1 MQNTL
6 REKYKVDK
14 SNIDEAYGY
23 ALALKYNIEYEQRVD
38 DTFLSFANLFKEMYP
53 NVRIEPPRGREK
65 SKKSIK
71 NKIEKLEIER
81 LCKLYAIGEITIEEL
96 QQLYKLT
103 IEGTKKVKKGILKN
117 LFIGDIE
124 DLSNLDKIVESE
136 DIEEHIKTAILRI
149 VNTRLLKQNKQD
161 LKQELN
167 IKYGEGAVKR
177 TNQLKDNLLRWECI
191 ENLNEETKEKLHKPH
206 EYLKVKDVRAFKF
219 VIADVPD
226 DIQTDNE
233 ILKELIEKRKRA
245 TDLEKSEVNDL
256 CCIELSK
263 DFVKK
268 IIENEELLE
277 KLNLEL
283 LPDSYKHKQKQNG
296 YIAEHVKFCYKDN
309 PEYTFEMQLRSIYR
323 EDISRANGKAA
334 HDKRSGKKRKFPSTE
349 NKANFIEELKKV
361 LPQYRILKSRNSEFW
376 LDKCSMVENMLE
388 YYMGYIKL
396 DSKSYKKALEYLQ
409 DEKQTIK

>member
-6 REKYKVDK
+6 REKYKVNK
-14 SNIDEAYGY
+14 SNIDEAYEH

-38 DTFLSFANLFKEMYP
+38 DTFLSFANIFKEMYP
-53 NVRIEPPRGREK
+53 NVKIEPPRGREK

-81 LCKLYAIGEITIEEL
+81 LCKLYAIDEITENEL
-96 QQLYKLT
+96 KELYKL
-103 IEGTKKVKKGILKN
+103 IIDRTKNVKKDVLKK

-124 DLSNLDKIVESE
+124 DLDNLDKIIEAE

-149 VNTRLLKQNKQD
+149 VNTRIIKQD
-161 LKQELN
+161 KQSLKQELDM
-167 IKYGEGAVKR
+167 KYGEGAVKR
-177 TNQLKDNLLRWECI
+177 TNQLKYNLLRWECI
-191 ENLNEETKEKLHKPH
+191 ENLNEETIEKLHIPN
-206 EYLKVKDVRAFKF
+206 EYLKVKDIRAFKF
-219 VIADVPD
+219 VIASVPD
-226 DIQTDNE
+226 DIQTENE
-233 ILKELIEKRKRA
+233 ELIELIEKRRKA
-245 TDLEKSEVNDL
+245 KDCEKMQINDL

-283 LPDSYKHKQKQNG
+283 VPDSYKHKQKQNG
-296 YIAEHVKFCYKDN
+296 YIAEHVKFSFIDN

-349 NKANFIEELKKV
+349 NRTNFITELRNV
-361 LPQYRILKSRNSEFW
+361 LPEYRILKTRNGEFE
-376 LDKCSMVENMLE
+376 LDKCSMIQNMLE
-388 YYMGYIKL
+388 YYLGYIKL
-396 DSKSYKKALEYLQ
+396 DSKSYKKALEYLE